1 MVGRT
6 LKQIRSRGSDKRV
19 TSEPYMFLK
28 VTVTV
33 QEVPTKG
40 LNECVCVCVCVCVC
54 GGGGG
59 GGTDREHHIV
69 VPVSHTPLPVT
80 NLVAVSWQTSDT
92 W

>member
-40 LNECVCVCVCVCVC
+40 LNECVCVCVCVW
-54 GGGGG
+54 GGGY
-59 GGTDREHHIV
+59 R
-69 VPVSHTPLPVT
+69 
-80 NLVAVSWQTSDT
+80 
-92 W
+92 